1 MTHSILQ
8 DDIHIVMCSYKR
20 VCNLPE
26 IIESLINQSVFCKIH
41 LHILNNNPAETDN
54 INHIIKNYNKNP
66 SDKTQPN
73 YKLIKITLNNYNN
86 ENNVFERFI
95 YGRELRTYGIE
106 YIIYIDDDMKFRPK
120 WVERLY
126 NKRKPKHF
134 ITWYIK
140 LFIHNNK
147 PIDYTSKDLIDINY
161 NTDTIVTYNNVT
173 KNENTQYTS
182 GNYGGPGGS
191 IIDTSIFENDDF
203 FHIPDKEINLIDDIW
218 ISYYLIHILKWT
230 IKRSY
235 LVPLLIWNKQTIENA
250 LYSNLIERKRLWF
263 LYFINNIPFDD
274 ITIIFI

>member
-41 LHILNNNPAETDN
+41 LHILNNNPVETDN

-140 LFIHNNK
+140 LFVHNNK

-161 NTDTIVTYNNVT
+161 NTDTIVTYNDVT
-173 KNENTQYTS
+173 KNENTQYTTC
-182 GNYGGPGGS
+182 NYGGPGGS
-191 IIDTSIFENDDF
+191 IIDTSIFEHDDF
-203 FHIPDKEINLIDDIW
+203 FNIPDKEINLIDDIW

-274 ITIIFI
+274 ISNLVI